1 MRVFELF
8 QTVPE
13 GVNDPHIF
21 KAVFMAGAPGAGKST
36 IANKLFGGTGLKSLN
51 VDTFWQLHSQTYNT
65 AGRRD
70 DYERFWELYKNQEKN
85 FLDGR
90 LGLLIDG
97 TARNPEKMADVK
109 TKLESM
115 GYDCA
120 MIFVNTSLE
129 VALQRTVN
137 RAGTPGKDQ
146 GRVVDDKFVTQTWQ
160 QVQNGLG
167 KLQGTFGQQF
177 YIIDN
182 NQTPNINYV
191 DKAMRAWLSQPPR
204 RPAAIEW
211 IKQQHAART
220 QGNTN
225 G

>member
-1 MRVFELF
+1 MRVFELY
-8 QTVPE
+8 QTMPE

-51 VDTFWQLHSQTYNT
+51 VDTFWQLYNQMGKT
-65 AGRRD
+65 G
-70 DYERFWELYKNQEKN
+70 DYEKFWQMYKKQEGN
-85 FLDGR
+85 YLAGR

-109 TKLESM
+109 AHLESM

-120 MIFVNTSLE
+120 MVFVNTSLDT
-129 VALQRTVN
+129 ALQRTVH

-146 GRVVDDKFVTQTWQ
+146 GRVVDDAFVRSTWQ

-182 NQTPNINYV
+182 NDTPNITYV
-191 DKAMRAWLSQPPR
+191 DKAMRAWLAAPPR
-204 RPAAIEW
+204 RPAAAEW
-211 IKQQHAART
+211 IKQQRAART
-220 QGNTN
+220 QGTQN

>member
-51 VDTFWQLHSQTYNT
+51 VDTFWQLYNQM
-65 AGRRD
+65 GKEG
-70 DYERFWELYKNQEKN
+70 DYEKFWQLYKKQEGN
-85 FLDGR
+85 YLAGR

-109 TKLESM
+109 AHLESI

-120 MIFVNTSLE
+120 MVFVNTSLD
-129 VALQRTVN
+129 VALQRTVH
-137 RAGTPGKDQ
+137 RAGIPGKDQ
-146 GRVVDDKFVTQTWQ
+146 GRVVDTEFVTNTWQ

-182 NQTPNINYV
+182 NDKPNITYV
-191 DKAMRAWLSQPPR
+191 DKAMRAWLAAPPR
-204 RPAAIEW
+204 RPAAAEW
-211 IKQQHAART
+211 IKQQQAART

>member
-8 QTVPE
+8 QTMPE

-51 VDTFWQLHSQTYNT
+51 VDTFWQLYNQMGKT
-65 AGRRD
+65 G
-70 DYERFWELYKNQEKN
+70 DYEKFWQMYKKQEGN
-85 FLDGR
+85 YLAGR

-109 TKLESM
+109 AHLESM
-115 GYDCA
+115 VYDCA
-120 MIFVNTSLE
+120 MVFVNTSLE
-129 VALQRTVN
+129 TSLGRTVQ
-137 RAGTPGKDQ
+137 RASTPGKDQ
-146 GRVVDDKFVTQTWQ
+146 GRVVDAEFVTSTWQ

-182 NQTPNINYV
+182 NETPNITYV
-191 DKAMRAWLSQPPR
+191 DKAMRAWLAAPPR
-204 RPAAIEW
+204 RPAATEW
-211 IKQQHAART
+211 IKQQQAART

>member
-1 MRVFELF
+1 MRINELIS
-8 QTVPE
+8 TIDE
-13 GVNDPHIF
+13 GLFDQNIF

-36 IANKLFGGTGLKSLN
+36 IANKLFGGTGLRSLN
-51 VDTFWQLHSQTYNT
+51 VDTFWQFYKTV
-65 AGRRD
+65 GREGN
-70 DYERFWELYKNQEKN
+70 YEKFWQLYKNQEKN
-85 FLDGR
+85 YLDGR

-97 TARNPEKMADVK
+97 TARNPETMANVK
-109 TKLESM
+109 SHLESL

-120 MIFVNTSLE
+120 MVFVNTSLDT
-129 VALQRTVN
+129 ALQRTVH

-146 GRVVDDKFVTQTWQ
+146 GRTVDAEFVTSTWQ

-182 NQTPNINYV
+182 NDTPNITYV
-191 DKAMRAWLSQPPR
+191 DKAMRAWLAAPPR
-204 RPAAIEW
+204 RPAAAEW
-211 IKQQHAART
+211 VKQQRAART

>member
-8 QTVPE
+8 QTMPE

-51 VDTFWQLHSQTYNT
+51 VDTFWQLHATVHNT
-65 AGRRD
+65 AGRRG
-70 DYERFWELYKNQEKN
+70 DYEKFWELYKKQEKN
-85 FLDGR
+85 YLDGR

-109 TKLESM
+109 AKLESM

-120 MIFVNTSLE
+120 MVFVNTSLE
-129 VALQRTVN
+129 TSLARTVQ

-146 GRVVDDKFVTQTWQ
+146 GRVVDDQFVTQTWQ

-182 NQTPNINYV
+182 NDAPNITYV
-191 DKAMRAWLSQPPR
+191 DKAMRAWLAAPPR
-204 RPAAIEW
+204 RPAAAEW
-211 IKQQHAART
+211 IKQQQAVRT
-220 QGNTN
+220 QGNIN

>member
-1 MRVFELF
+1 MRINELIS
-8 QTVPE
+8 TIDE
-13 GVNDPHIF
+13 GLFDQNIF

-51 VDTFWQLHSQTYNT
+51 VDTFWQLYNQMGKT
-65 AGRRD
+65 G
-70 DYERFWELYKNQEKN
+70 DYEKFWQMYKKQEGN
-85 FLDGR
+85 YLAGR

-109 TKLESM
+109 AHLESM

-120 MIFVNTSLE
+120 MVFVNTSLE
-129 VALQRTVN
+129 TSLSRTVQ

-146 GRVVDDKFVTQTWQ
+146 GRVVDAEFVTSTWQ

-182 NQTPNINYV
+182 NETPNITYV
-191 DKAMRAWLSQPPR
+191 DKAMRAWLAAPPR
-204 RPAAIEW
+204 RPAATEW
-211 IKQQHAART
+211 IKQQRAART

>member
-1 MRVFELF
+1 MRINELIS
-8 QTVPE
+8 TIDE
-13 GVNDPHIF
+13 GLFDQNIF

-51 VDTFWQLHSQTYNT
+51 VDTFWQLYNKL
-65 AGRRD
+65 GKEG
-70 DYERFWELYKNQEKN
+70 DYEKFWQMYKKQEGN
-85 FLDGR
+85 YLAGR

-109 TKLESM
+109 AHLESM

-120 MIFVNTSLE
+120 MVFVNTSLDT
-129 VALQRTVN
+129 ALQRTVH

-146 GRVVDDKFVTQTWQ
+146 GRTVDAEFVTSTWQ

-167 KLQGTFGQQF
+167 KLQGTFGQNF

-182 NQTPNINYV
+182 NETPNVSYV
-191 DKAMRAWLSQPPR
+191 DKAMRAWLAQPPR
-204 RPAAIEW
+204 RPAATDW
-211 IKQQHAART
+211 IKKQQAART